1 MPRHAA
7 FYQWRDT
14 IAAHFPDLTKPQVY
28 VLALWSWGMVCT
40 RCCGL
45 TTVTVFLA
53 MFFACPVSNM
63 RQRLREFYQ
72 EADAKAGKNRQALD
86 VSTCFAPLLG
96 WVLEGWPNR
105 QLPIALDATSRGD
118 QFVVLAISVVYRG
131 CSVPVAWRILPATL
145 STPWRD
151 EWLALLKQFKG
162 VVPPGW
168 TVLALTDR
176 GLWAPWLFQAI
187 VDLDW
192 HPFMRINAGG
202 TFRPDGRAQF
212 QPLKSFA
219 AREGARWRGRGTAF
233 STPGRQLHC
242 TLMAWWGPGHEEPWL
257 ILTDLAPE
265 VGGADWYGL
274 RAWIEQGFKDI
285 KRGGWQWQHTRMS
298 DATRAERL
306 WLAIAVAT
314 LWLLRVGGE
323 AEQKGQ
329 DQQAAESLPELDL
342 SVPVAEAGT
351 TTAKKGPRK
360 RWRLVSVFAL
370 GWLVILMALL
380 DQAPLP
386 LGAWYPEPW
395 PEVPESASAQ
405 QSPVPLNDTG

>member
-1 MPRHAA
+1 MPRHVA
-7 FYQWRDT
+7 FYQWRDA
-14 IAAHFPDLTKPQVY
+14 IANHFPGLTRPQVY
-28 VLALWSWGMVCT
+28 VLALWAWGMVCT

-45 TTVTVFLA
+45 TTVSAFLA
-53 MFFACPVSNM
+53 MFFDCPANTM

-72 EADAKAGKNRQALD
+72 EADAKAGQKRQALD
-86 VSTCFAPLLG
+86 VNACFAPLLG

-105 QLPIALDATSRGD
+105 QLPIALDASNLGD

-131 CSVPVAWRILPATL
+131 CSIPVAWRILPATL
-145 STPWRD
+145 STSWRA
-151 EWLALLKQFKG
+151 EWVKLLEQFKG
-162 VVPPGW
+162 VVPEDW

-176 GLWAPWLFQAI
+176 GLWAPWLFKAI
-187 VDLDW
+187 VDVGW
-192 HPFMRINAGG
+192 HPFMRINLGG
-202 TFRPDGRAQF
+202 TFRPDGKAQF

-219 AREGARWRGRGTAF
+219 AHEGARWRGRGTAF
-233 STPGRQLHC
+233 ATSGRQLRC
-242 TLMAWWGPGHEEPWL
+242 TLMAWWGPGHKEPWL
-257 ILTDLAPE
+257 ILTDLAAE

-298 DATRAERL
+298 DAGRAERL

-323 AEQKGQ
+323 AEHNGWGQ
-329 DQQAAESLPELDL
+329 EAALPELDL
-342 SVPVAEAGT
+342 TVPVSEPGATA
-351 TTAKKGPRK
+351 AKKRRPRK
-360 RWRLVSVFAL
+360 RWRLASVFAL

-386 LGAWYPEPW
+386 LGQWYPQPW
-395 PEVPESASAQ
+395 PEAPDSASAQ
-405 QSPVPLNDTG
+405 QIPVPFNASG

>member
-1 MPRHAA
+1 
-7 FYQWRDT
+7 
-14 IAAHFPDLTKPQVY
+14 
-28 VLALWSWGMVCT
+28 
-40 RCCGL
+40 
-45 TTVTVFLA
+45 
-53 MFFACPVSNM
+53 MFFACSSNTM

-72 EADAKAGKNRQALD
+72 EADAKAGQKRQDLD
-86 VSTCFAPLLG
+86 VKACFAPLLG
-96 WVLEGWPNR
+96 WVIEGWPNR
-105 QLPIALDATSRGD
+105 QLPIALDASNRGD

-151 EWLALLKQFKG
+151 EWLELLKQFRG
-162 VVPPGW
+162 VVPQDW
-168 TVLALTDR
+168 TVLALADS

-187 VDLDW
+187 VDLHW
-192 HPFMRINAGG
+192 HPFMRITMAGA
-202 TFRPDGRAQF
+202 FRPEGKTQF

-219 AREGARWRGRGTAF
+219 AKEGARWRGRGTAF
-233 STPGRQLHC
+233 STPGRQLRC
-242 TLMAWWGPGHEEPWL
+242 TLMAWWGSGHQEPWL
-257 ILTDLAPE
+257 ILTDLDPE

-285 KRGGWQWQHTRMS
+285 KRGGWQWQHTRMA
-298 DATRAERL
+298 DAHRAERL

-323 AEQKGQ
+323 AEHNGYSQP
-329 DQQAAESLPELDL
+329 AALPELDL
-342 SVPVAEAGT
+342 SVPAAEQGA
-351 TTAKKGPRK
+351 TAKKRRARK

-386 LGAWYPEPW
+386 LGQWFPEPW
-395 PEVPESASAQ
+395 PEAPDSASAPKR
-405 QSPVPLNDTG
+405 PVPLNDTG